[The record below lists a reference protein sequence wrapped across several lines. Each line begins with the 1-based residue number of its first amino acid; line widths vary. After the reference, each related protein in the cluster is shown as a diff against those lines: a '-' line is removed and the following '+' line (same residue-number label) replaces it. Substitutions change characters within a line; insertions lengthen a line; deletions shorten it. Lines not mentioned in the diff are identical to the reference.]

1 MKQNASN
8 ETTKPMPAG
17 QCAQPATPATPVP
30 AWLLAE
36 IARSVRDAD
45 VVHVDVIV
53 RRKRPAK

>member
-1 MKQNASN
+1 MN
-8 ETTKPMPAG
+8 TITKPMPAG
-17 QCAQPATPATPVP
+17 QCAQPATPATPATPVP

-36 IARSVRDAD
+36 IARSVRDAN